1 MVSIVSGSE
10 DPVPLS
16 VTVSG
21 TQPLV
26 GLTLR
31 FAVGA
36 AFDRQRLSVRN
47 AYAAAPVV
55 SGIVSFVPPV
65 PGTSEGA
72 VARTLARLML
82 TACPAPMGEQ
92 VPPGQSALDSIA
104 LFGSTKVIV
113 PSLETVLAASSVPMV
128 TKNRDAPWNTPVVP

>member
-1 MVSIVSGSE
+1 MLSIESGSDDA
-10 DPVPLS
+10 DPSS
-16 VTVSG
+16 VTVNG
-21 TQPLV
+21 TLPLF

-36 AFDRQRLSVRN
+36 PFGRQRFASRN

-82 TACPAPMGEQ
+82 TACPAPLGEQ